1 MTMTD
6 PRGAGFIEKM
16 ALTRTPDPPLTTG
29 IINSYVF
36 VSADTIVYTARI
48 LFMNKCSVSCYK
60 IVRWFS
66 YIDVYFLLLFLKQ
79 FYEFYILTTDFCL
92 NKHGRVD
99 GSMDG

>member
-1 MTMTD
+1 VTMTD

-48 LFMNKCSVSCYK
+48 LFMNKCFVSCYK

-66 YIDVYFLLLFLKQ
+66 YIDVYFFSS
-79 FYEFYILTTDFCL
+79 FF
-92 NKHGRVD
+92 NS
-99 GSMDG
+99 SMNFIF